1 MWLLV
6 IVVALATQLVLT
18 ELPSRQTRPPHP
30 LILLERDLENLN
42 CLFFRRNCSNHL
54 ADLSEANRL
63 FWKIMASEPS
73 KPKLNTVRL
82 EIYMES
88 LCPDTS
94 RFLHKQL
101 MKAWSLLS
109 STNRIE
115 LVLVPFGKARCVAKG
130 DDFECSCQHGA
141 AECTLNQL
149 MNCVIDRL
157 GYPDQIVPIV
167 DCIQGKGTLDNAMNS
182 CITNSALLDAQEMR
196 TCATG
201 PRGRRLLAIAG
212 SKTAALSPRLDFV
225 PWIMID
231 GERNSDALYD
241 LHENLCKKLEPAP
254 EACSDVLQKVHVE

>member
-1 MWLLV
+1 MRSKRLDEPEPLLG
-6 IVVALATQLVLT
+6 QMR
-18 ELPSRQTRPPHP
+18 RQMTRSG
-30 LILLERDLENLN
+30 LRRYLYAAAAILL
-42 CLFFRRNCSNHL
+42 LFLMYRWFTRRPEPSPMYGYRG
-54 ADLSEANRL
+54 E
-63 FWKIMASEPS
+63 IMASEPS